1 MSENN
6 EIKEP
11 LNKNYKVPKLRF
23 PEFYTIYNSQTISSI
38 FKLTGGGT
46 PSTKEE
52 KYWLGTMPWISS
64 SDLIEF
70 DINKISETRF
80 ISNEA
85 IENSATKIVPAFSIL
100 VVTRVGLGKVAV
112 NEHPICTSQDFTNL
126 YSNNINPY
134 YFAYLIQKHL
144 SKKVPQGSTIKG
156 ISSKELAKMN
166 LTYPTKNEQDKIYS
180 FLHILDKKIDVINSK
195 IAILKKYKEGILFK
209 YKKEANKNGKI
220 LKLASICSLISGYNF
235 NTNDYII
242 NGNFDIVTIR
252 NVMDDR
258 YIDGDY
264 KHVNFIPKSYVK
276 LSKGDLLIS
285 MTGNV
290 GRCSYVN
297 DNNKLLNQR
306 LCKFECEDTNKK
318 FIYMITKTN
327 SFKKRMNIL
336 AQGGAQP
343 NLKNNDILN
352 YIFLKIEDKL
362 IHKNYVEAFDKTD
375 QLLEQSKCL
384 TKTLKRLKR
393 ILLNQLFI

>member
-195 IAILKKYKEGILFK
+195 IAILKKYKEGF
-209 YKKEANKNGKI
+209 
-220 LKLASICSLISGYNF
+220 
-235 NTNDYII
+235 
-242 NGNFDIVTIR
+242 
-252 NVMDDR
+252 
-258 YIDGDY
+258 
-264 KHVNFIPKSYVK
+264 
-276 LSKGDLLIS
+276 
-285 MTGNV
+285 
-290 GRCSYVN
+290 
-297 DNNKLLNQR
+297 
-306 LCKFECEDTNKK
+306 
-318 FIYMITKTN
+318 TK
-327 SFKKRMNIL
+327 R
-336 AQGGAQP
+336 
-343 NLKNNDILN
+343 
-352 YIFLKIEDKL
+352 
-362 IHKNYVEAFDKTD
+362 
-375 QLLEQSKCL
+375 L
-384 TKTLKRLKR
+384 TKTLNTDEIALSNICSITTGKMDANAMNPHGKYKFFTCSREDYFIDIYAFDCEALLVSGNGEVGLTKYYNGKFNAYQRTYVLYNLKKNAKF
-393 ILLNQLFI
+393 IKLFIDLQINTIIRKETNKGTMPYIRLTTFNKIMIPNIDSSLEYLISIAIDKIDKKIELLQNHARVLNNIKNNLLGSLFI

>member
-1 MSENN
+1 M
-6 EIKEP
+6 
-11 LNKNYKVPKLRF
+11 
-23 PEFYTIYNSQTISSI
+23 
-38 FKLTGGGT
+38 TGGGT

-352 YIFLKIEDKL
+352 YIFFKIEDKL

>member
-1 MSENN
+1 M
-6 EIKEP
+6 
-11 LNKNYKVPKLRF
+11 
-23 PEFYTIYNSQTISSI
+23 
-38 FKLTGGGT
+38 TGGGT

-112 NEHPICTSQDFTNL
+112 NAHPICTSQDFTNL

-195 IAILKKYKEGILFK
+195 IAILKKYKEGIEKYAYKFVENQGVSIKFSELFDNLIEK
-209 YKKEANKNGKI
+209 NNHNFQQYTIGKNGIKKI
-220 LKLASICSLISGYNF
+220 DEINYDISNHKVF
-235 NTNDYII
+235 
-242 NGNFDIVTIR
+242 
-252 NVMDDR
+252 
-258 YIDGDY
+258 
-264 KHVNFIPKSYVK
+264 
-276 LSKGDLLIS
+276 
-285 MTGNV
+285 
-290 GRCSYVN
+290 
-297 DNNKLLNQR
+297 
-306 LCKFECEDTNKK
+306 KK
-318 FIYMITKTN
+318 FISIFFY
-327 SFKKRMNIL
+327 SFFIL
-336 AQGGAQP
+336 F
-343 NLKNNDILN
+343 KDID
-352 YIFLKIEDKL
+352 FC
-362 IHKNYVEAFDKTD
+362 FDI
-375 QLLEQSKCL
+375 SY
-384 TKTLKRLKR
+384 
-393 ILLNQLFI
+393 FYF

>member
-1 MSENN
+1 M
-6 EIKEP
+6 
-11 LNKNYKVPKLRF
+11 
-23 PEFYTIYNSQTISSI
+23 
-38 FKLTGGGT
+38 TGGGT

-195 IAILKKYKEGILFK
+195 IAILKKYI
-209 YKKEANKNGKI
+209 
-220 LKLASICSLISGYNF
+220 
-235 NTNDYII
+235 
-242 NGNFDIVTIR
+242 
-252 NVMDDR
+252 
-258 YIDGDY
+258 
-264 KHVNFIPKSYVK
+264 
-276 LSKGDLLIS
+276 
-285 MTGNV
+285 
-290 GRCSYVN
+290 
-297 DNNKLLNQR
+297 
-306 LCKFECEDTNKK
+306 
-318 FIYMITKTN
+318 
-327 SFKKRMNIL
+327 
-336 AQGGAQP
+336 
-343 NLKNNDILN
+343 
-352 YIFLKIEDKL
+352 
-362 IHKNYVEAFDKTD
+362 
-375 QLLEQSKCL
+375 
-384 TKTLKRLKR
+384 
-393 ILLNQLFI
+393 

>member
-352 YIFLKIEDKL
+352 YIFFKIEDKL